1 LGLAQQMEP
10 YVGKY
15 YSHQYMRTKVLHQS
29 EEEMDQIDKE
39 MGEEHQANINLQQA
53 LIDAGQDPNAPPGA
67 GQQGDQ
73 ELPPEQQQ

>member
-10 YVGKY
+10 YIGKY

-39 MGEEHQANINLQQA
+39 MGEEHQANIKLQQA
-53 LIDAGQDPNAPPGA
+53 LIDAGQDPNAPPGGEEDPQQA
-67 GQQGDQ
+67 GQ
-73 ELPPEQQQ
+73 PPQQ